1 MSGAPDAASP
11 PPLPSSGSE
20 KSEAVEQGIET
31 ERSSTRGILVD
42 RRIRRPLVILIGTLP
57 PLCFIWTFYAITYT
71 RPLALPDYLALK
83 VSAHPQSVTM
93 IVAITAT
100 VISIGVTHL
109 FSLAVRFAI
118 ALRLATQATSLEALT
133 SASHIAQKDLWLH
146 KLGTKWTWI
155 ALLAYVAVSIQTLAL
170 TSHLSVREIQMPY
183 DMMGWDLNTTDPRLL
198 DHAKTLQ
205 LDKLTTTTTPFFL
218 QNIFHDAIQLES
230 GNYSTLKFDG
240 NTYLTTTGGIK
251 PAIYISTTSEPLT
264 LNSST
269 VVPPNLGHSGY
280 HAVMSLPFNKTMHL
294 VQQGFTA
301 DVNCR
306 NRNARDNEMYNP
318 HIEFQQLGVDNLS
331 KAWLATSCPGSNVTV
346 SDPVVYD
353 ASVSAGGNSGVILA
367 TACQISNTAG
377 SYVTPSLQSP
387 VNFTHRPT
395 DGIKILLIRR
405 SWAVLPTTLLIFAI
419 YGLLIY
425 DFLHARK
432 NWEKIHAKD
441 IDLDLTNI
449 AHLFA
454 AHAPEAERDQRK
466 TFSQRSSARIKKD
479 AVHMNHKKGWLG
491 IEGDSTSPAAQDATA
506 GFRGSEESF
515 SVSDLRQAVRHGLQ
529 EGLPTMIRASQ
540 SLQPRNVDELVLRA
554 VTIPAIKKHTASV
567 IFIHGLGD
575 TGFGWK
581 PVMDMLRED
590 KGLQH
595 VKWILPHAPNL
606 AANVSPSTLRLL
618 TPSPTQRVTAN
629 MGMEM
634 PSWFD
639 IYSFSFDSDEDKSG
653 MLKSKGLITKIIEDE
668 IASGIDANRI
678 FLGGFSQGGAM
689 TLLTGLTGQHKLAG
703 LAVLSGWLPLRN
715 EFKGMISEHGISMPI
730 FWGHGSRDP
739 LVQLPLATRSVEFLE
754 KTLGIPRVTK
764 LGETGVS
771 LNVYQGMEHSTCP
784 EELSALK
791 ESIQK
796 CIPANS

>member
-11 PPLPSSGSE
+11 SPLPSSGSE
-20 KSEAVEQGIET
+20 KSEAVEQGIEI

-42 RRIRRPLVILIGTLP
+42 PRIRRPLLILIGTLP
-57 PLCFIWTFYAITYT
+57 PLCFIWTLYAITYT

-118 ALRLATQATSLEALT
+118 ALRLATLATSLEALT
-133 SASHIAQKDLWLH
+133 SASHIAQKNLWLH

-155 ALLAYVAVSIQTLAL
+155 ALLAYVAVSIQTSTL

-183 DMMGWDLNTTDPRLL
+183 DMMGWDLNMTDPRLL

-251 PAIYISTTSEPLT
+251 PAIYISTTSESLT

-269 VVPPNLGHSGY
+269 VVPLNLGHRTSGY

-318 HIEFQQLGVDNLS
+318 TIEFQQLGVDNLS
-331 KAWLATSCPGSNVTV
+331 KAWLATSCPSSNVTV

-377 SYVTPSLQSP
+377 SYGATGSYEFMDLTVCTVSPKVTTVNIAYLNSPENDMSPTTINVSRPVTKIGDAIWGSMTVDLVLYDINSGQGLRGNDLGDMWLLSGADRENIELMDVRLAIEHLLSYDSRVLRNGKPLPPTTLQQTEEGPGYPSHFAAGYTQSDGQSKSTPSLQSP
-387 VNFTHRPT
+387 VNSTHRLT
-395 DGIKILLIRR
+395 GGIKILVNSPLF
-405 SWAVLPTTLLIFAI
+405 VLPTTRMIFAI

-425 DFLHARK
+425 DFLHVRK

-441 IDLDLTNI
+441 IDFDLTNI
-449 AHLFA
+449 AHLVA
-454 AHAPEAERDQRK
+454 AHAPKAEHDQHK
-466 TFSQRSSARIKKD
+466 TFSQRSSARLKKV
-479 AVHMNHKKGWLG
+479 AVQMVHDEH
-491 IEGDSTSPAAQDATA
+491 D
-506 GFRGSEESF
+506 
-515 SVSDLRQAVRHGLQ
+515 VSA
-529 EGLPTMIRASQ
+529 
-540 SLQPRNVDELVLRA
+540 
-554 VTIPAIKKHTASV
+554 
-567 IFIHGLGD
+567 F
-575 TGFGWK
+575 
-581 PVMDMLRED
+581 
-590 KGLQH
+590 
-595 VKWILPHAPNL
+595 
-606 AANVSPSTLRLL
+606 
-618 TPSPTQRVTAN
+618 
-629 MGMEM
+629 
-634 PSWFD
+634 
-639 IYSFSFDSDEDKSG
+639 
-653 MLKSKGLITKIIEDE
+653 
-668 IASGIDANRI
+668 
-678 FLGGFSQGGAM
+678 
-689 TLLTGLTGQHKLAG
+689 
-703 LAVLSGWLPLRN
+703 
-715 EFKGMISEHGISMPI
+715 
-730 FWGHGSRDP
+730 
-739 LVQLPLATRSVEFLE
+739 
-754 KTLGIPRVTK
+754 
-764 LGETGVS
+764 
-771 LNVYQGMEHSTCP
+771 
-784 EELSALK
+784 K
-791 ESIQK
+791 ESWR
-796 CIPANS
+796 